1 MLYRLKNTD
10 TISVFEMVE
19 AGAINWKRGDMVLIK
34 DGVPKV
40 IDRAVLDIFLE
51 PVGPNAPPPAPPPP
65 PPPEPPKQPPMVIPP
80 KGPKKHR
87 FPARGYKRKHA
98 ARSKVTNWIVDGLN
112 PIQVME
118 GRILVAMQRLIDAP
132 NSSIQLAEFF
142 KRLPSVDAKGASA
155 RVRELN
161 QKGYIDVVLIDER
174 RHIALRPLALKAL
187 QLYGDQMRA
196 AQPPVPKVPN
206 VG

>member
-19 AGAINWKRGDMVLIK
+19 AGAITWKKGDMVLIK
-34 DGVPKV
+34 DGVPTV

-51 PVGPNAPPPAPPPP
+51 PVGPKAPPPPP
-65 PPPEPPKQPPMVIPP
+65 PPPEPPEPQQRPPMVIPP
-80 KGPKKHR
+80 PPVKPRQKSV
-87 FPARGYKRKHA
+87 RGHKRPGV
-98 ARSKVTNWIVDGLN
+98 ARSKVTNWIVDDLN

-118 GRILVAMQRLIDAP
+118 GRILVALQRHIEAP
-132 NSSIQLAEFF
+132 NASIQYADFV
-142 KRLPSVDAKGASA
+142 KRLPEVDAKGASA

-161 QKGYIDVVLIDER
+161 QKGYIDVVLIDGR

-187 QLYGDQMRA
+187 ELYGEQMRA
-196 AQPPVPKVPN
+196 AQPAIPKVAN
-206 VG
+206 FG